1 MRRTLAFL
9 SLCTLAHAAEVAE
22 VSVKDPP
29 GKRYVEPILRPFHV
43 ERRIVGPAQLTNSP
57 RLEQLVRGGNLYL
70 SVRDV
75 IALALE
81 NNLDIAIQR
90 YGPYLQRE
98 VLRRA
103 EGGAPLRNVGV
114 PIFTGPQ
121 SVSLAGVSV
130 NAVGLSDT
138 GAVSSGGGVVTSIG
152 TAPPNLDPVLI
163 AQTQFSHVTTPLSV
177 TALSQVPALITN
189 GQLFVL
195 AYSQSFATG
204 TSAQLTFV
212 TSRTSSNSP

>member
-1 MRRTLAFL
+1 MHRFILAICVSASF
-9 SLCTLAHAAEVAE
+9 ARAAEISIE
-22 VSVKDPP
+22 EPSP
-29 GKRYVEPILRPFHV
+29 KRYVGPLIRPFHV
-43 ERRIVGPAQLTNSP
+43 ERRNVGPVQLTDSP
-57 RLEQLVRGGNLYL
+57 RLEQLIRAGNLYL

-81 NNLDIAIQR
+81 NNVDIAIQR
-90 YGPYLQRE
+90 YGPFLQRE

-114 PIFTGPQ
+114 PIFAGPQ

-152 TAPPNLDPVLI
+152 TAPPGLDPVLF
-163 AQTQFSHVTTPLSV
+163 AQTQFSHVTTP
-177 TALSQVPALITN
+177 
-189 GQLFVL
+189 
-195 AYSQSFATG
+195 
-204 TSAQLTFV
+204 
-212 TSRTSSNSP
+212 